1 MPKNKGKGGKK
12 FKKFKKGNANQRQD
26 FVFKQSH
33 EHYGQQ
39 YAKVKKML
47 GHGRL
52 NAVCEDGVTRLCSIS
67 GKLKKR
73 KTNGFI
79 VSGDIILICVRP
91 FNNKLADVIHK
102 YSKNEVQFILEGN
115 VPISFTFKNIIFDVG
130 SSKTDDIVFDYTNNN
145 ISDDSSDDLDI
156 GLNNNRQIHIEYSD
170 VESDDS
176 DTDNI
181 DNINGTNN
189 YGKKKSNIID
199 KRIKTKDK
207 RDRRNNWK
215 KNYENSR
222 ENDVKIDDI

>member
-12 FKKFKKGNANQRQD
+12 FKKFKKGNANQNNE
-26 FVFKQSH
+26 FVYKQSH
-33 EHYGQQ
+33 PHFGQQ

-79 VSGDIILICVRP
+79 GSGDIILICVRP

-102 YSKNEVQFILEGN
+102 YTNQDIQQFLQGN
-115 VPISFTFKNIIFDVG
+115 VPASNLFRDMIADVG
-130 SSKTDDIVFDYTNNN
+130 SSKVDDIIFGYTNNN

-156 GLNNNRQIHIEYSD
+156 GLNNNRQMPIQYSD
-170 VESDDS
+170 VESDDNIAN
-176 DTDNI
+176 TDNI
-181 DNINGTNN
+181 DGTDN
-189 YGKKKSNIID
+189 YGKKKSHIID

-207 RDRRNNWK
+207 RNRRNNWK
-215 KNYENSR
+215 SNYENSR
-222 ENDVKIDDI
+222 ENDVKIDNI

>member
-26 FVFKQSH
+26 FLYKK
-33 EHYGQQ
+33 ENPYYGQQ
-39 YAKVKKML
+39 YAKVIKML

-52 NAVCEDGVTRLCSIS
+52 NAVCEDGETLLCSIS

-91 FNNKLADVIHK
+91 FNNKLADVIYK
-102 YSKNEVQFILEGN
+102 YSKNDIQYILEGN
-115 VPISFTFKNIIFDVG
+115 VPISPTFKNIILNIDDNE
-130 SSKTDDIVFDYTNNN
+130 TDDILFDHTNNE

-156 GLNNNRQIHIEYSD
+156 GLNNNRQMQLQYNDEKFD
-170 VESDDS
+170 
-176 DTDNI
+176 DNI
-181 DNINGTNN
+181 DNTDRTNN
-189 YGKKKSNIID
+189 YDKKKSNIID

-207 RDRRNNWK
+207 RDRRHNWEK
-215 KNYENSR
+215 L
-222 ENDVKIDDI
+222 

>member
-26 FVFKQSH
+26 FLYKQTNP
-33 EHYGQQ
+33 HYGQQ
-39 YAKVKKML
+39 YAKVIKML

-52 NAVCEDGVTRLCSIS
+52 NAVCEDGITRLCSIS

-91 FNNKLADVIHK
+91 FNNKLADVLYK
-102 YSKNEVQFILEGN
+102 YSNQDIQQFLQGK
-115 VPISFTFKNIIFDVG
+115 VPVSDLFRDMIADVG
-130 SSKTDDIVFDYTNNN
+130 SSNVGDVEFGYTNDN

-156 GLNNNRQIHIEYSD
+156 GSNNNRQIQYSD

-176 DTDNI
+176 DIDDIDNI
-181 DNINGTNN
+181 DS
-189 YGKKKSNIID
+189 YGITKKSNIID
-199 KRIKTKDK
+199 KRIKTKNK

-222 ENDVKIDDI
+222 ENDVKIDNL

>member
-12 FKKFKKGNANQRQD
+12 FKKFKRGNANQRQD
-26 FVFKQSH
+26 FVYKQTH
-33 EHYGQQ
+33 PHFGQQ
-39 YAKVKKML
+39 YAKVIKML

-79 VSGDIILICVRP
+79 VRGDIILICVRP
-91 FNNKLADVIHK
+91 FNNKLADVLYK
-102 YSKNEVQFILEGN
+102 YSNLDIQQFLQGK
-115 VPISFTFKNIIFDVG
+115 VPVSDLLRDMIADVG
-130 SSKTDDIVFDYTNNN
+130 SSNVGDVEFGYTSDISINS
-145 ISDDSSDDLDI
+145 SDDDLDI
-156 GLNNNRQIHIEYSD
+156 GSNNNRQLQYSD
-170 VESDDS
+170 EELDDI
-176 DTDNI
+176 DNI
-181 DNINGTNN
+181 DS
-189 YGKKKSNIID
+189 YGIAKKSNIID

-222 ENDVKIDDI
+222 QNDVKIDNL

>member
-12 FKKFKKGNANQRQD
+12 FKKFKRGNANQRQD
-26 FVFKQSH
+26 FVYKQTH
-33 EHYGQQ
+33 PHFGQQ
-39 YAKVKKML
+39 YAKVIKML

-79 VSGDIILICVRP
+79 VRSDIILICVRP
-91 FNNKLADVIHK
+91 FNNKLADVLYK
-102 YSKNEVQFILEGN
+102 YSNLDLQQFLQGN
-115 VPISFTFKNIIFDVG
+115 VPMSDLFRDVILDVCG
-130 SSKTDDIVFDYTNNN
+130 SKVDDIVFGYTNNN
-145 ISDDSSDDLDI
+145 MSDDSSDDLDI
-156 GLNNNRQIHIEYSD
+156 GSNNNRQIQYSD

-181 DNINGTNN
+181 DGIDN

-222 ENDVKIDDI
+222 ENDVKIDNL

>member
-26 FVFKQSH
+26 FVYKQTH
-33 EHYGQQ
+33 PHFGQQ
-39 YAKVKKML
+39 YAKVIKML

-52 NAVCEDGVTRLCSIS
+52 NAVCEDGITRLCSIS

-79 VSGDIILICVRP
+79 IRGDIILICVRP
-91 FNNKLADVIHK
+91 FNNKLADVLYK
-102 YSKNEVQFILEGN
+102 YSNQDIQQFLQGK
-115 VPISFTFKNIIFDVG
+115 VPVSDLLRDMIADVG
-130 SSKTDDIVFDYTNNN
+130 SSNVGDVEFGYTSDISINS
-145 ISDDSSDDLDI
+145 SDDDLDI
-156 GLNNNRQIHIEYSD
+156 GSNNNRQLQYSD
-170 VESDDS
+170 EELDDI
-176 DTDNI
+176 DNI
-181 DNINGTNN
+181 DS
-189 YGKKKSNIID
+189 YGIAKKSNIID

-222 ENDVKIDDI
+222 ENDVKIDNI

>member
-12 FKKFKKGNANQRQD
+12 FKKFKRGNANQRQD
-26 FVFKQSH
+26 FVYKQTH
-33 EHYGQQ
+33 PHFGQQ
-39 YAKVKKML
+39 YAKVIKML

-79 VSGDIILICVRP
+79 VRGDIILICVRP
-91 FNNKLADVIHK
+91 FNNKLADVLYK
-102 YSKNEVQFILEGN
+102 YSNLDIQQFLQGK
-115 VPISFTFKNIIFDVG
+115 VPVSDLLRDMIADVG
-130 SSKTDDIVFDYTNNN
+130 SSNVGDVEFGYTSDISINS
-145 ISDDSSDDLDI
+145 SDDDLDI
-156 GLNNNRQIHIEYSD
+156 GSNNNRQLQYSD
-170 VESDDS
+170 EELDDI
-176 DTDNI
+176 DNI
-181 DNINGTNN
+181 DS
-189 YGKKKSNIID
+189 YGIAKKSNIID

-222 ENDVKIDDI
+222 ENDVKIDNL

>member
-26 FVFKQSH
+26 FVYKQTH
-33 EHYGQQ
+33 PHFGQQ
-39 YAKVKKML
+39 YAKVIKML

-52 NAVCEDGVTRLCSIS
+52 NAVCEDGKTRLCSIS

-79 VSGDIILICVRP
+79 VSSDIILICVRP
-91 FNNKLADVIHK
+91 FNDKLADVLYK
-102 YSKNEVQFILEGN
+102 YTSNDVQQFLQGT
-115 VPISFTFKNIIFDVG
+115 VPVSDLLRDMIADVG
-130 SSKTDDIVFDYTNNN
+130 SSNVGDVEFCYTNNN
-145 ISDDSSDDLDI
+145 IIDDSSDSSDDLDI
-156 GLNNNRQIHIEYSD
+156 GSNNNRQLQYSD
-170 VESDDS
+170 EESDDNDLDS
-176 DTDNI
+176 
-181 DNINGTNN
+181 
-189 YGKKKSNIID
+189 YGITKNSNIID

-222 ENDVKIDDI
+222 ENDVKPEDI